1 MIKQFSQLIFPAI
14 LLTAMPCS
22 AFAEDTLPPLK
33 DGKAPQTFEEL
44 WMGFDPRK
52 EPLDVEIL
60 HEWEQDGTVLKVLR
74 YRVGVFKGKKA
85 MMAAVYGY
93 PKGARK
99 VPGLVQI
106 HGGGGAGT
114 EEPVLANAKEGY
126 ATISIAWDGRIR
138 ASQYPIDNEAKQLF
152 WEGKKDNPKY
162 RPTTDWGDLGAFFF
176 PRRFQDQKILV
187 HRLDPIAESPRNS
200 NWYVWTIG
208 ARRAIT
214 FLEQQPEVD
223 ANRIGVYGHSM
234 GAELTVA
241 VAGSDSRVKAASP
254 SCGGLTPDK
263 PAELLTNSIYHQRI
277 TCPVLFMVPTN
288 DFHGRIHDLPVATE
302 SLKTK
307 EWRVAS
313 MPHRNHS
320 SDAEYLASVTLWFNQ
335 HLKNVSGLPEN
346 PDSQLTLKTN
356 NGTPVFSVTPDNSRD
371 VKSVEVY
378 YTQQPAT
385 DYTGRIPALT
395 KYWRY
400 APATNDGGT
409 WTASLPV
416 HSLDRQLWVYG
427 DVRYASDR
435 AVHCV
440 KGRDIVSSDAFNLSS
455 VFKMATPDELKA
467 AGVKATL
474 KPSSVI
480 EDFADGWDKQWFAKG
495 PKSLKTFKL
504 KSTQYQAAPDSKL
517 GIEFQSDKPARLL
530 IGMEREKDSYQ
541 HTIAI
546 DEGPEWQKVVLS
558 PSDFKNREGQSP
570 PNWND
575 LDIVLSPLG
584 TLDWQD
590 LKLRNLKWIRDE
602 PRGDNK
608 Q

>member
-1 MIKQFSQLIFPAI
+1 MLRLFLLILVSIATGAI
-14 LLTAMPCS
+14 DAMAEETLT
-22 AFAEDTLPPLK
+22 PLV
-33 DGKAPQTFEEL
+33 DGKPPATFEEL
-44 WMGFDPRK
+44 WSGLDPRK
-52 EPLDVEIL
+52 ESLDVEIL
-60 HEWEQDGTVLKVLR
+60 HEWELDGTVLKVLR

-93 PKGARK
+93 PKGAK
-99 VPGLVQI
+99 NVPGLVQI
-106 HGGGGAGT
+106 HGGGGSGT

-152 WEGKKDNPKY
+152 WHGKKDHPKY
-162 RPTTDWGDLGAFFF
+162 RPTTDWGDLGAFFY
-176 PRRFQDQKILV
+176 PRRYEDQKILV
-187 HRLDPIAESPRNS
+187 HRLDRVAESPRNS

-234 GAELTVA
+234 GAELTIA

-254 SCGGLTPDK
+254 SCGGLMPDK
-263 PAELLTNSIYHQRI
+263 PAELLLNSIYHQRI
-277 TCPVLFMVPTN
+277 TCPILFMVPTN
-288 DFHGRIHDLPVATE
+288 DFHGRIHDLPPTIE
-302 SLKTK
+302 RLKAK
-307 EWRVAS
+307 DWRVAS

-335 HLKNVSGLPEN
+335 HLKNESRLPDN
-346 PDSQLTLKTN
+346 PDSQLTLKTDD
-356 NGTPVFSVTPDNSRD
+356 GIPVFSITPDHSRE

-385 DYTGRIPALT
+385 DYTGRISALT
-395 KYWRY
+395 KYWRH

-416 HSLDRQLWVYG
+416 YSLDRQLWVYG

-455 VFKMATPDELKA
+455 VLRMVTPDELKA

-474 KPSSVI
+474 KPSPVI
-480 EDFADGWDKQWFAKG
+480 EEFADGWEKEWFAKG
-495 PKSLKTFKL
+495 QKSLKTFKL
-504 KSTQYQAAPDSKL
+504 KSPQYQAAPDSKL
-517 GIEFQSDKPARLL
+517 GIEVQSEKRASLL
-530 IGMEREKDSYQ
+530 IGMEREKESY
-541 HTIAI
+541 HHIIAI
-546 DEGPEWQKVVLS
+546 DGESESQELVLS
-558 PSDFKNREGQSP
+558 TSDFKNQEGQTLTD
-570 PNWND
+570 WNG
-575 LDIVLSPLG
+575 LDIAIAPLG
-584 TLDWQD
+584 SLGWPD
-590 LKLRNLKWIRDE
+590 LKLRNLRWLRDE
-602 PRGDNK
+602 QRGDNK